1 MSEKIITLNEDA
13 VKTELKDG
21 RRVSIPPTFKPKT
34 VNGKRLV
41 AANYLAKI
49 FYNVVVQDTPL
60 KDLVRKSVEETLN
73 ELLDSEAE
81 ELTGAGKYERSE
93 ARKGYRSGHYTRNL
107 TTTSGNVKL
116 SG

>member
-49 FYNVVVQDTPL
+49 FYNVVV
-60 KDLVRKSVEETLN
+60 
-73 ELLDSEAE
+73 
-81 ELTGAGKYERSE
+81 
-93 ARKGYRSGHYTRNL
+93 
-107 TTTSGNVKL
+107 
-116 SG
+116 